1 MDNTIKNR
9 TKRNL
14 VIFAVLVLGL
24 AILAS
29 VIEPFTV
36 PPDAEPGTSGLGQL
50 LWIIAPFVVMLLLR
64 IFFGAGWSDIGIRP
78 NFKGNSFW
86 WLVSF
91 LVFPVVIT
99 ISVLLGKLLGGLSL
113 DMNLLSGFIGAL
125 LPALI
130 AALIKNIF
138 EEFAWRGYL
147 APKLYSLKMNTWL
160 SHAIVGIIWG
170 AWHLPFVYVFW
181 TYLTPEMLWY
191 FIPIFFV
198 GTISQSV
205 VYGEIRLATASVLPA
220 WVMHTIGNTIG
231 NALLL
236 SGFLQLKPGRELLA
250 SPGAEGIVSIILMF
264 AIGFWLNRRRANE
277 LSDVSELGD

>member
-1 MDNTIKNR
+1 MDPITKKRTI
-9 TKRNL
+9 RNL
-14 VIFAVLVLGL
+14 VIFTVLVLGL

-36 PPDAEPGTSGLGQL
+36 PPGAEPGTSGLGQL

-64 IFFGAGWSDIGIRP
+64 IFFGDGWSDIGFRP
-78 NFKGNSFW
+78 NFKGNRFW
-86 WLVSF
+86 WLVSI

-99 ISVLLGKLLGGLSL
+99 ISVLLGTLLGGLSL

-130 AALIKNIF
+130 ATLIKNIF

-147 APKLYSLKMNTWL
+147 APKLYSLNLNIWL

-170 AWHLPFVYVFW
+170 AWHLPFAYVFW

-198 GTISQSV
+198 GIISQSI

-220 WVMHTIGNTIG
+220 WAMHTIGNTIG

-236 SGFLQLKPGRELLA
+236 SGFLQFNSGRELLA

-264 AIGFWLNRRRANE
+264 MIGFWLNRRRVNE
-277 LSDVSELGD
+277 LSDVR